1 MKSFDTDLKKYA
13 EKINLKASE
22 RRELRERVLSYMEY
36 HPLPKQGMA
45 LASLEVVPSQSF
57 VTLHINALYARIAG
71 GVFVALLVVTPFVA
85 ERSAPGDVLYFVKT
99 GFNESIQSQ
108 LANSPYEKIEF
119 ETMLMERRISE
130 ARALASEGKL
140 TPEVQTQLAETVKEH
155 ADAVQSGL
163 AELRTQDADSAALA
177 QIAFNSSL
185 EVQSAVL
192 GVEEGEETENT
203 ALIGNIL
210 DVVNE
215 AREGAALSQGSTTP
229 SFDGLTAKMEQ
240 ETTRA
245 YELFAAIQQ
254 SATEEEVRDIER
266 RLHDIDRLTLEAEE
280 THTTDTGKGV
290 NDLATALGLVKK
302 LVVFMTNIDVRETV
316 SLESIVPVVLSD
328 AERVDLVKEEMRVLG
343 GVKMDVLGRLEG
355 VKGKGVVDKVT
366 EGLATVDELLLK
378 ATIALEA
385 NDVGGAETVTKEARA
400 LITDL
405 DALVPHQEVP
415 PTTDVEPEAEV
426 PAGEVEGAA
435 TTTEAVAEEVGGE

>member
-1 MKSFDTDLKKYA
+1 MKSFDTDLKKYS

-45 LASLEVVPSQSF
+45 LASLEVVPSESF

-71 GVFVALLVVTPFVA
+71 GVFVALLVATPFVA

-99 GFNESIQSQ
+99 GLNESIQSQ

-185 EVQSAVL
+185 EVQSAML

-343 GVKMDVLGRLEG
+343 GMKMDVLGRLESL
-355 VKGKGVVDKVT
+355 KGKGVVDKVT

-405 DALVPHQEVP
+405 DALVPHQEVL

-426 PAGEVEGAA
+426 SAGEVEGAA
-435 TTTEAVAEEVGGE
+435 TTTEAVVEEVGGE

>member
-45 LASLEVVPSQSF
+45 LASLEVVPSESF

-71 GVFVALLVVTPFVA
+71 GVFVALLVATPFVA

-99 GFNESIQSQ
+99 GLNESIQSQ

-343 GVKMDVLGRLEG
+343 GMKMDVLGRLESL
-355 VKGKGVVDKVT
+355 KGKGVVDKVT

-405 DALVPHQEVP
+405 DALVPHQEVL

-426 PAGEVEGAA
+426 SAGEVEGAA
-435 TTTEAVAEEVGGE
+435 TTTEAVVEEVGGE